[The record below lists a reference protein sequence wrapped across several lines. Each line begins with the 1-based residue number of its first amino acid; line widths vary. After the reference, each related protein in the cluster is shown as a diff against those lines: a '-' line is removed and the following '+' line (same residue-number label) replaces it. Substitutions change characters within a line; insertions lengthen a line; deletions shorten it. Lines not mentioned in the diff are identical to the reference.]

1 MTHAHDARLTQR
13 FVRDRWFKWL
23 NDTER
28 LTPKAGATNG
38 ANLGCLSFD
47 EVVELTLGWEVVF
60 DDFSRLHD
68 VFFYS
73 LQEQGREVRAT
84 RSGERETPS
93 WECSISPL
101 SAFLPFSSFFG
112 LMT

>member
-68 VFFYS
+68 VFFTLCKS
-73 LQEQGREVRAT
+73 KKEKCVQQDLEEVKMSRLT
-84 RSGERETPS
+84 ST
-93 WECSISPL
+93 
-101 SAFLPFSSFFG
+101 
-112 LMT
+112 